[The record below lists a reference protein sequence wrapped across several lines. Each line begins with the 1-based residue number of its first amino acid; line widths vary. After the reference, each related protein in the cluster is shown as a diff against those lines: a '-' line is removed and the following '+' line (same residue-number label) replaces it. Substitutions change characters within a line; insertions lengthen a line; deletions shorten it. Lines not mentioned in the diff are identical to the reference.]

1 MTRASLM
8 RYELALVVKWFRT
21 LTEAKMVAIERCL
34 MSKQR
39 RSFTTEF
46 MREAAALV
54 LDQGL

>member
-1 MTRASLM
+1 M